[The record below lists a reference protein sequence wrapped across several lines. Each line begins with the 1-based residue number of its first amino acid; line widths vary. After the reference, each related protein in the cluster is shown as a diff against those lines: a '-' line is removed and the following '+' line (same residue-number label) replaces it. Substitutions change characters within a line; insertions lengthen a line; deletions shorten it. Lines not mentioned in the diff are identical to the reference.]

1 MGGAGRKTAPPVG
14 QPSAPRRRLD
24 SRGRRS
30 AATLSCAAR
39 RSWNRDVTSYG
50 CGTRDAQCFRKYRS
64 HSLACGSHDCVVV
77 LPRSTNRAPVVYR
90 AHPQLYTLCCHLPGG
105 RRRRPKR
112 RGAPPQAA
120 DSRCAKLNAIFG
132 SAVLPLTSKSGTNRE
147 TYESRAPHENHRGG
161 EGRADS
167 APPGAPQAPQAVRS
181 AATGGG
187 QQVREIKRHFR
198 FRGFGT
204 VYQLCGTNRLAL
216 GLSPALRLSLHSES
230 VRRREGSRS
239 GLRTPLCADKRY
251 GAE

>member
-90 AHPQLYTLCCHLPGG
+90 TRSCIHT
-105 RRRRPKR
+105 
-112 RGAPPQAA
+112 
-120 DSRCAKLNAIFG
+120 
-132 SAVLPLTSKSGTNRE
+132 VLPPAR
-147 TYESRAPHENHRGG
+147 
-161 EGRADS
+161 
-167 APPGAPQAPQAVRS
+167 GAPQAPQAARS
-181 AATGGG
+181 AAVGGG
-187 QQVREIKRHFR
+187 QQVRKIKRHFW
-198 FRGFGT
+198 FRGFAT
-204 VYQLCGTNRLAL
+204 NIEIRYKSTHEPKQLTDRPREHTR
-216 GLSPALRLSLHSES
+216 S
-230 VRRREGSRS
+230 RRG
-239 GLRTPLCADKRY
+239 CADRHR
-251 GAE
+251 GPSRARWSHRTRPWPLSSS

>member
-1 MGGAGRKTAPPVG
+1 MDLKRLTEENRIFSVLVAPPK
-14 QPSAPRRRLD
+14 QARAARPRAPQAPQAA
-24 SRGRRS
+24 RS
-30 AATLSCAAR
+30 AAAGGGQQVR
-39 RSWNRDVTSYG
+39 KIKRHFRFRSFATNVEIRYKSRL
-50 CGTRDAQCFRKYRS
+50 TRAE
-64 HSLACGSHDCVVV
+64 
-77 LPRSTNRAPVVYR
+77 
-90 AHPQLYTLCCHLPGG
+90 
-105 RRRRPKR
+105 
-112 RGAPPQAA
+112 PPT
-120 DSRCAKLNAIFG
+120 K
-132 SAVLPLTSKSGTNRE
+132 TT
-147 TYESRAPHENHRGG
+147 

-181 AATGGG
+181 AGHRRRTA
-187 QQVREIKRHFR
+187 QVREIKRHFR

>member
-132 SAVLPLTSKSGTNRE
+132 SAVLPLTSKSLW
-147 TYESRAPHENHRGG
+147 GG
-161 EGRADS
+161 A
-167 APPGAPQAPQAVRS
+167 GAPGGTVRRAAVR
-181 AATGGG
+181 
-187 QQVREIKRHFR
+187 KR
-198 FRGFGT
+198 GSGA
-204 VYQLCGTNRLAL
+204 Q
-216 GLSPALRLSLHSES
+216 
-230 VRRREGSRS
+230 SRS
-239 GLRTPLCADKRY
+239 EHRLP
-251 GAE
+251 E

>member
-1 MGGAGRKTAPPVG
+1 M
-14 QPSAPRRRLD
+14 
-24 SRGRRS
+24 
-30 AATLSCAAR
+30 
-39 RSWNRDVTSYG
+39 
-50 CGTRDAQCFRKYRS
+50 
-64 HSLACGSHDCVVV
+64 
-77 LPRSTNRAPVVYR
+77 YR
-90 AHPQLYTLCCHLPGG
+90 AHPQPYTLCCHLPGG

-132 SAVLPLTSKSGTNRE
+132 SAVLPLTSKSGTNRDL
-147 TYESRAPHENHRGG
+147 RAEPPTKTT

-181 AATGGG
+181 AAAGGG

-251 GAE
+251 GAEFEAIFLLEKAVESAKFSSLRAQPWWARSGRLRRQIFEMSASRPT

>member
-90 AHPQLYTLCCHLPGG
+90 AHPQLYCVHTVLP
-105 RRRRPKR
+105 PA
-112 RGAPPQAA
+112 RGAPQAPQAA
-120 DSRCAKLNAIFG
+120 RSAAAGGGQQVRKIKRHFRFRSFATNVEIRYKSR
-132 SAVLPLTSKSGTNRE
+132 LT
-147 TYESRAPHENHRGG
+147 SRAPHENHRGARG
-161 EGRADS
+161 QRA
-167 APPGAPQAPQAVRS
+167 ARGAAGASSGAER
-181 AATGGG
+181 
-187 QQVREIKRHFR
+187 RH
-198 FRGFGT
+198 
-204 VYQLCGTNRLAL
+204 
-216 GLSPALRLSLHSES
+216 
-230 VRRREGSRS
+230 RRR
-239 GLRTPLCADKRY
+239 TA
-251 GAE
+251 GARN

>member
-1 MGGAGRKTAPPVG
+1 MWKPRLRSRAPPEH
-14 QPSAPRRRLD
+14 AIERRLCT
-24 SRGRRS
+24 GRTR
-30 AATLSCAAR
+30 AAVHAA
-39 RSWNRDVTSYG
+39 
-50 CGTRDAQCFRKYRS
+50 A
-64 HSLACGSHDCVVV
+64 A
-77 LPRSTNRAPVVYR
+77 
-90 AHPQLYTLCCHLPGG
+90 HLPAGG

-132 SAVLPLTSKSGTNRE
+132 SAVLPLTSKSGTNRDLRE
-147 TYESRAPHENHRGG
+147 PRPPTKTT